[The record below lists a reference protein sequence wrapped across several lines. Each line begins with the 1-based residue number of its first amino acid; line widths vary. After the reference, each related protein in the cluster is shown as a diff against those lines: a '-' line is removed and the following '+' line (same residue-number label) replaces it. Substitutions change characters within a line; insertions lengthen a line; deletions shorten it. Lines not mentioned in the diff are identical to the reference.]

1 MVYEVRIE
9 APYYTNTFPIE
20 LDNREREVIERLMRY
35 SKQSSEE
42 NGTPLTITIEQWY
55 IVN

>member
-1 MVYEVRIE
+1 MVYKVRIE